1 MDAEVAVDIVARF
14 GCVDVDNG
22 GHCTGFDALKPRI
35 GVSQRSHGL
44 LSCK

>member
-1 MDAEVAVDIVARF
+1 MDAPAAVDIVAQF

-22 GHCTGFDALKPRI
+22 GNYAGFDALKPRI
-35 GVSQRSHGL
+35 GVSRPSHGL